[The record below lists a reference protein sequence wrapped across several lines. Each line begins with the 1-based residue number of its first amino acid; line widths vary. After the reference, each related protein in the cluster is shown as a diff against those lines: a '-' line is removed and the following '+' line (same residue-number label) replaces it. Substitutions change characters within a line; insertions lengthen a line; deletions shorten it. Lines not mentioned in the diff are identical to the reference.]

1 MFYKRRANENY
12 PSKVSNCSYGK
23 CLKATKNIPSK
34 TLVQIFKGPIT
45 SWRDITEEHIN
56 YVLWVDDA
64 KWIIPLTSAR
74 YINHSCDP
82 NCIVDERLNVITTRP
97 VQKGEELTIT
107 YNVIDGADPGL
118 WDSRWSFQCKCGA
131 QNCQG
136 YINKYITGDGKPL
149 ITKLKTNDF

>member
-1 MFYKRRANENY
+1 LNSNRFIKVIIINLVALIKEIMFYKRRANENY

-23 CLKATKNIPSK
+23 CLKAMKNIPSK

-107 YNVIDGADPGL
+107 YNVIDG
-118 WDSRWSFQCKCGA
+118 
-131 QNCQG
+131 
-136 YINKYITGDGKPL
+136 DGKPL